1 MDRFSDRS
9 STLLASTSGVAPAGS
24 PYPAPCFAG
33 GLAFVQGLNECL
45 GTWAAYVFAGALA
58 DEFLRPAEHVA
69 DATDGGQAVGVL
81 PQLVAQALDV
91 AVHRADIPGVVHLP
105 HRR

>member
-1 MDRFSDRS
+1 MDRLEFGRLAISYRGRS
-9 STLLASTSGVAPAGS
+9 VTVEGRELPLTLK
-24 PYPAPCFAG
+24 
-33 GLAFVQGLNECL
+33 
-45 GTWAAYVFAGALA
+45 LA

-105 HRR
+105 HRRQQLAAGEDRITPILLRLFFVSFFTH